1 MAHRQNKKYGFGET
15 NISKIIKKYEY
26 FWIKIIYKSKISI

>member
-15 NISKIIKKYEY
+15 NIWKIIKSMSI

>member
-15 NISKIIKKYEY
+15 NIWKIIKKYEY
-26 FWIKIIYKSKISI
+26 FLDKNHL